1 VTNPTLLLLGILCCM
16 PGLTAAKAPKL
27 CLGRD
32 IPTKIDASDL
42 KLNLDILGYDS
53 ATSVLGLRLD
63 LNGDG
68 APDSIIQG
76 ASDTCGT
83 GGCPFQIFD
92 GKTRLQVGDFFNS
105 PIFVLDEQING
116 WPVITTWGHSSAE
129 SGTYGTWVYDGAAYR
144 AVSGV
149 FLSGENV
156 TSLSKNL
163 YKSCPLE
170 SSE

>member
-1 VTNPTLLLLGILCCM
+1 M
-16 PGLTAAKAPKL
+16 PGLPAAKALKL

-53 ATSVLGLRLD
+53 GTSVLGLRLD

-68 APDSIIQG
+68 APESIIQG

-92 GKTRLQVGDFFNS
+92 GKTKLQVGDFFNA

-116 WPVITTWGHSSAE
+116 WPVITTWGHSSAA

-144 AVSGV
+144 AVSGGY
-149 FLSGENV
+149 LSGENV
-156 TSLSKNL
+156 TSLSREL